1 MKAMKA
7 MVGRIRHMIKK
18 EFIQIFRDRKM
29 KPIIFV
35 TPVIQLIVFG
45 YAVTMDVTNIRTAV
59 FDLDK
64 TSVTREIARRFESS
78 GYFRIDSFPDSDKAV
93 RDLLDKGTVTVVLRF
108 DHGFTSDVEAM
119 RQASMQVLL
128 DGSDSNTALVAAGY
142 VGGII
147 SQYGRDIAAKTAY
160 RTRGGLD
167 VRPRAW
173 YNADLKSK
181 NYNVPGVIA
190 IMVLLICLL
199 LTSMAIVREREIGT
213 MEQLMVTPIRPAELI
228 LGKTIPFALIGFFD
242 MFLVTLVGV
251 IWFDVPIR
259 GSIPLLVL
267 ATAVYLL
274 SVLGIGLFISTISKT
289 QQQAMM
295 ATFLFFAP
303 AVLLSGLMFP
313 IESMPWTVQF
323 VTYLNPLR
331 YFLVIIRGIFLKGSG
346 LTILWPQFLALFILG
361 ASVVATSS
369 LRFKKRLS

>member
-1 MKAMKA
+1 MREMLRRIKH
-7 MVGRIRHMIKK
+7 MVVK
-18 EFIQIFRDRKM
+18 EFIQIFRDKKM

-45 YAVTMDVTNIRTAV
+45 YAVTMDVTNIRMAV

-64 TSVTREIARRFESS
+64 TSVTREIARRFEGS
-78 GYFRIDSFPDSDKAV
+78 GYFRIDHFPGSDGAV
-93 RDLLDKGTVTVVLRF
+93 RELLDRGSATVVLHF
-108 DHGFTSDVEAM
+108 DHGFTSDLEA
-119 RQASMQVLL
+119 RQRASVQILI
-128 DGSDSNTALVAAGY
+128 DGTDSNTALVAAGY
-142 VGGII
+142 ATGIL
-147 SQYGRDIAAKTAY
+147 SQYSREIAVQTAW
-160 RTRGGLD
+160 RAHGTLD

-190 IMVLLICLL
+190 MMILVVCLL

-228 LGKTIPFALIGFFD
+228 LGKTIPFAVIGFFD

-251 IWFDVPIR
+251 IWFDIPIR

-274 SVLGIGLFISTISKT
+274 SVLGFGLFISTISRT

-295 ATFLFFAP
+295 ATFLFFVP
-303 AVLLSGLMFP
+303 AILLSGLMFP
-313 IESMPWTVQF
+313 IENMPLAIQYI
-323 VTYLNPLR
+323 TYLNPLR
-331 YFLVIIRGIFLKGSG
+331 YFLVIIRGIFLKGIG
-346 LTILWPQFLALFILG
+346 MTILWPQFLALFLLG

-369 LRFKKRLS
+369 LRFKKRLG

>member
-1 MKAMKA
+1 MRGMLSRIKH
-7 MVGRIRHMIKK
+7 MVVK

-64 TSVTREIARRFESS
+64 TSVTREIARRFEGS
-78 GYFRIDSFPDSDKAV
+78 GYFRIDHFPGSDGAV
-93 RDLLDKGTVTVVLRF
+93 RELLDKGAATVVLHF
-108 DHGFTSDVEAM
+108 DHGFTSDLEA
-119 RQASMQVLL
+119 RRRASVQVLI
-128 DGSDSNTALVAAGY
+128 DGTDSNTALVAAGY
-142 VGGII
+142 ATGIL
-147 SQYGRDIAAKTAY
+147 SQYSREIAVQTSW
-160 RTRGGLD
+160 RPHGSLD

-190 IMVLLICLL
+190 MMILVVCLL

-228 LGKTIPFALIGFFD
+228 LGKTIPFAIIGFFD

-274 SVLGIGLFISTISKT
+274 SVLGFGLFISTVSRT

-295 ATFLFFAP
+295 ATFLFFVP
-303 AVLLSGLMFP
+303 AILLSGLMFP
-313 IESMPWTVQF
+313 IENMPVLIQYI
-323 VTYLNPLR
+323 TYLNPLR
-331 YFLVIIRGIFLKGSG
+331 YFLVIIRGIFLKGIG
-346 LTILWPQFLALFILG
+346 MTILWPQFLALFLLG

-369 LRFKKRLS
+369 LRFKKRLG

>member
-1 MKAMKA
+1 MKEILRRIKH
-7 MVGRIRHMIKK
+7 MVVK
-18 EFIQIFRDRKM
+18 EFIQIFRDKKM

-45 YAVTMDVTNIRTAV
+45 YAVTMDVTNIRMAV

-64 TSVTREIARRFESS
+64 TSVTREIARRFEGS
-78 GYFRIDSFPDSDKAV
+78 GYFRIDHFPGSDGAV
-93 RDLLDKGTVTVVLRF
+93 RELLDRGAATVVLHF
-108 DHGFTSDVEAM
+108 DHGFTSDLEA
-119 RQASMQVLL
+119 RRRASAQILI
-128 DGSDSNTALVAAGY
+128 DGTDSNTALVAAGY
-142 VGGII
+142 ATGILT
-147 SQYGRDIAAKTAY
+147 QYSREIAAQTPW
-160 RTRGGLD
+160 RPHGTLD

-190 IMVLLICLL
+190 MMILVVCLL

-228 LGKTIPFALIGFFD
+228 LGKTIPFAIIGFFD

-274 SVLGIGLFISTISKT
+274 SVLGFGLFISTVSRT

-295 ATFLFFAP
+295 ATFLFFVP
-303 AVLLSGLMFP
+303 AILLSGLMFP
-313 IESMPWTVQF
+313 IENMPPAIQYI
-323 VTYLNPLR
+323 TYLNPLR
-331 YFLVIIRGIFLKGSG
+331 YFLVIIRGIFLKGIG
-346 LTILWPQFLALFILG
+346 MAILWPQFLALFLLG

-369 LRFKKRLS
+369 LRFKKRLG

>member
-1 MKAMKA
+1 MKEMIN
-7 MVGRIRHMIKK
+7 RIRQMIVK

-35 TPVIQLIVFG
+35 TPILQLIVFG

-59 FDLDK
+59 QDLDK
-64 TSVTREIARRFESS
+64 TSVTREIMRRFEGS
-78 GYFRIDSFPDSDKAV
+78 GYFRIDHFPDSDEQV
-93 RDLLDKGTVTVVLRF
+93 RDLLDRGRATAVLRF
-108 DHGFTSDVEAM
+108 DNGFTSDVEAQ
-119 RQASMQVLL
+119 RQAFMQVLI
-128 DGSDSNTALVAAGY
+128 DGTDSNTAIVASGY
-142 VGGII
+142 VNSILAI
-147 SQYGRDIAAKTAY
+147 YNNDIAAKRMN
-160 RTRGGLD
+160 RTHGTID
-167 VRPRAW
+167 FRPRAW

-190 IMVLLICLL
+190 IMVLVVCLL

-259 GSIPLLVL
+259 GSITLLFL

-274 SVLGIGLFISTISKT
+274 SVLGFGLFISTISKT

-295 ATFLFFAP
+295 ATFLFFVP
-303 AVLLSGLMFP
+303 AILLSGLMFP
-313 IESMPWTVQF
+313 IENMPVAIQCI
-323 VTYLNPLR
+323 TYLNPLR

-346 LTILWPQFLALFILG
+346 ISILWPQFLALFILG

-369 LRFKKRLS
+369 LRFKKRLG

>member
-1 MKAMKA
+1 MREMLRRIKH
-7 MVGRIRHMIKK
+7 MVVK
-18 EFIQIFRDRKM
+18 EFIQIFRDKKM

-45 YAVTMDVTNIRTAV
+45 YAVTMDVTNIRMAV

-64 TSVTREIARRFESS
+64 TSVTREIARRFEGS
-78 GYFRIDSFPDSDKAV
+78 GYFRIDHFPGSDAAV
-93 RDLLDKGTVTVVLRF
+93 RDLLDKGAATVVLHF
-108 DHGFTSDVEAM
+108 DRGFTSDLEA
-119 RQASMQVLL
+119 RRRASVQILI
-128 DGSDSNTALVAAGY
+128 DGTDSNTALVAAGY
-142 VGGII
+142 ANGIL
-147 SQYGRDIAAKTAY
+147 SQYSREIAVQTA
-160 RTRGGLD
+160 RHDRGTLD

-190 IMVLLICLL
+190 MMILVVCLL

-228 LGKTIPFALIGFFD
+228 LGKTIPFAIIGFFD

-274 SVLGIGLFISTISKT
+274 SVLGFGLFISTISRT

-295 ATFLFFAP
+295 ATFLFFVP
-303 AVLLSGLMFP
+303 AILLSGLMFP
-313 IESMPWTVQF
+313 IENMPAAIQYI
-323 VTYLNPLR
+323 TYLNPLR
-331 YFLVIIRGIFLKGSG
+331 YFLVIIRGIFLKGTG
-346 LTILWPQFLALFILG
+346 MTILWPQFLALFLLG

-369 LRFKKRLS
+369 LRFKKRLG